1 MKFLLTIKVEG
12 QRTPGPLS
20 LKEPAVL
27 GSGGDSRTM
36 VTASW
41 YLRLRAYYYS
51 SLLGANCT
59 IGLELTWNF
68 FLATKYC
75 MRLITLMVAR

>member
-1 MKFLLTIKVEG
+1 MKFLLTIQVEG
-12 QRTPGPLS
+12 QTTPGPLS

-27 GSGGDSRTM
+27 GSSGDSRAM
-36 VTASW
+36 VTDSW
-41 YLRLRAYYYS
+41 YLRLRTYYYP

-59 IGLELTWNF
+59 TGLELTWNF

>member
-1 MKFLLTIKVEG
+1 MKFLLTIQVEG

-20 LKEPAVL
+20 LKEPAVF
-27 GSGGDSRTM
+27 GSSGDSRTM
-36 VTASW
+36 VTDSW
-41 YLRLRAYYYS
+41 YRRLRTYYYS
-51 SLLGANCT
+51 SLLGVNCT